1 MKRWRT
7 VAVSYLSEGL
17 VMRQEPFEL
26 DVQVES
32 AT

>member
-1 MKRWRT
+1 MKRLRT
-7 VAVSYLSEGL
+7 VALSYLNESL